1 MTAPA
6 AAISAHGIAANGVL
20 ADLLPAS
27 TRARGI
33 ARDAVL
39 VLGGAA
45 AVGASA
51 QVAISIPQISPVP
64 FVLTTFTVL
73 LVGAAYGPL
82 RAGLTMALYLAAGV
96 AGVPW
101 FTDGASGY
109 GFPSFGYI
117 IGFLVAGVVV
127 GWLAGRGGDR
137 TVLKTAGLMVIG
149 NVIMYAFGVP
159 YLAYA
164 TGVDASQAIEWGLTP
179 YLIGDAIKLLLAAV
193 LLPGAWWAV
202 KRFREAELGVE
213 PRSGIGVEPRSGPL
227 VEP

>member
-1 MTAPA
+1 MMLEESAMVAPA
-6 AAISAHGIAANGVL
+6 AAIAAPRVL

-27 TRARGI
+27 SRAAAI

-51 QVAISIPQISPVP
+51 QVAFTIPQISPVP

-82 RAGLTMALYLAAGV
+82 RAGLTLALYLAAGA

-101 FTDGASGY
+101 FTEGTSGVAM
-109 GFPSFGYI
+109 PTLGYI
-117 IGFLVAGVVV
+117 IGFLAASIAV
-127 GWLAGRGGDR
+127 GYLAQRGGDR
-137 TVLKTAGLMVIG
+137 TILRTVGLMIVG
-149 NVIMYAFGVP
+149 NVLMYAFGVP

-164 TGVDASQAIEWGLTP
+164 LDMSASEAIAAGMIPFLA
-179 YLIGDAIKLLLAAV
+179 GDAVKLVFAAL

-202 KRFREAELGVE
+202 NKFRNGEAQ
-213 PRSGIGVEPRSGPL
+213 
-227 VEP
+227 